1 MKQEKETQSS
11 KTVKK
16 GFTLIELLVVV
27 LIIGIL
33 AAIALPQYQ
42 VAVKVAKIKGLYPT
56 MRALVEARTNY
67 YMVHNT
73 YSTNLDELDVEVPY
87 NRKEGTTY
95 YTDWGWFSLPSQSK
109 IGDGYGGQVR
119 YKVDNINVEIR
130 FHYGHYIQSYGKM
143 NQGTCSAP
151 KDDIMANKI
160 CEKLGT
166 LKSSYSTYY
175 IYIF

>member
-1 MKQEKETQSS
+1 MKQEQDIQSS
-11 KTVKK
+11 KTVNK

-42 VAVKVAKIKGLYPT
+42 VAVKVAKIKGLYPA

-67 YMVHNT
+67 YMLHNT

-95 YTDWGWFSLPSQSK
+95 YTDWGWFSLPYNT
-109 IGDGYGGQVR
+109 GDAYGGYVI
-119 YKVDNINVEIR
+119 YEVNNTNAKIVFN
-130 FHYGHYIQSYGKM
+130 YGHYAYSYGKM
-143 NQGTCSAP
+143 NQGVCYAP
-151 KDDIMANKI
+151 KDNIMANKI
-160 CEKLGT
+160 CEKLGIR
-166 LKSSYSTYY
+166 KSSSSTQY